1 MDIMERLLGEGDY
14 YDYGR
19 VLSYHA
25 PWMFV
30 IGARGLGKT
39 YGAKKLVIGDW
50 IKKRWQFIYL
60 RRTAE
65 EQKNKGT
72 WFADIAEQY
81 PELEFRVS
89 GNQAECH
96 WLDDRDATTDK
107 HGKTRPTWHVMGYF
121 IALSQAGQVKSV
133 AYPKV
138 RTIIFDE
145 IFPDNMR
152 YLGGE
157 VTALEEFYNTV
168 DRWSDRVRVIMC
180 SNAVTLA
187 NPYFSAFNINLKPQL
202 DNHTQYQRYCD
213 GFIMVE
219 LADYGGF
226 SAKVASSKFGTFY
239 AGMMKIMRIM
249 QSIMILEITPIL
261 SSVISV
267 TPVMRSR

>member
-1 MDIMERLLGEGDY
+1 MEKLLAENDY
-14 YDYGR
+14 YDYGH

-30 IGARGLGKT
+30 VGARGLGKT

-96 WLDDRDATTDK
+96 WLDDRDATADK
-107 HGKTRPTWHVMGYF
+107 HGKKRPTWHIMGYF

-138 RTIIFDE
+138 RTIVFDE

-168 DRWSDRVRVIMC
+168 DRWNDRVRVIMC

-202 DNHTQYQRYCD
+202 DNRTQYQRYCD

-226 SAKVASSKFGTFY
+226 SAKVATSKFGQFLRRYDENY
-239 AGMMKIMRIM
+239 ANYAINNDFRD
-249 QSIMILEITPIL
+249 SA
-261 SSVISV
+261 
-267 TPVMRSR
+267 TPVMRSH

>member
-1 MDIMERLLGEGDY
+1 MDTMERLLAEGDY

-39 YGAKKLVIGDW
+39 YGAKNLSLVTGLKTLAIHLS
-50 IKKRWQFIYL
+50 KTY
-60 RRTAE
+60 RRGTE
-65 EQKNKGT
+65 NKGT

-107 HGKTRPTWHVMGYF
+107 HGKTRPTWHIMGYF

-138 RTIIFDE
+138 RTIVL
-145 IFPDNMR
+145 MR
-152 YLGGE
+152 FSPIICGIW
-157 VTALEEFYNTV
+157 A
-168 DRWSDRVRVIMC
+168 VR
-180 SNAVTLA
+180 
-187 NPYFSAFNINLKPQL
+187 
-202 DNHTQYQRYCD
+202 
-213 GFIMVE
+213 
-219 LADYGGF
+219 
-226 SAKVASSKFGTFY
+226 
-239 AGMMKIMRIM
+239 
-249 QSIMILEITPIL
+249 
-261 SSVISV
+261 
-267 TPVMRSR
+267 